1 MTSQSYS
8 GCNRSEELLDGRKFN
23 VSNLNSGQGTQGP
36 EIIIQA
42 IDPSLDSSVIQIA
55 QPTEE
60 NLNQSQE
67 EFMGS
72 ASPYSSCPDSPGYF
86 LYNDEDMELFPGLSQ
101 LECATETRLSS
112 ENICDDAEGWMM
124 L

>member
-1 MTSQSYS
+1 
-8 GCNRSEELLDGRKFN
+8 
-23 VSNLNSGQGTQGP
+23 
-36 EIIIQA
+36 
-42 IDPSLDSSVIQIA
+42 
-55 QPTEE
+55 
-60 NLNQSQE
+60 
-67 EFMGS
+67 MGS